1 MLNRNAVSLAAKV
14 SNLRERQMARGGLP
28 LGAPRPRFPGEKTGS
43 EKDWKDGGWEEAG
56 RGSGTQWPF
65 V

>member
-28 LGAPRPRFPGEKTGS
+28 LGAPHFPGEKTGS

-56 RGSGTQWPF
+56 RGSGTRQPF